1 MRIRELTIAFHR
13 QCRWAFVLRLQ
24 GLRHSITTR
33 DKWFVSGLDSLA
45 MLAFMLR
52 KKNQH
57 GATSGQHSNTYVEEG
72 ATSHRLQWKT
82 SCGGSARDV
91 GYYLIFNTHKQKCI
105 RIRFATVQALSH
117 ILGFLRYPLIRKQ
130 PPKTTTIL
138 KTSPVQI
145 IVSPFGLLMALVYS
159 LDLQSHNGSHAR
171 SRQGHLYVP
180 NEVGKICEYLT
191 SFP

>member
-1 MRIRELTIAFHR
+1 MELLLVNTAIHTSR
-13 QCRWAFVLRLQ
+13 KVRLVTDCSEKPLAV
-24 GLRHSITTR
+24 GLRES
-33 DKWFVSGLDSLA
+33 
-45 MLAFMLR
+45 
-52 KKNQH
+52 
-57 GATSGQHSNTYVEEG
+57 
-72 ATSHRLQWKT
+72 
-82 SCGGSARDV
+82 
-91 GYYLIFNTHKQKCI
+91 YYLIFNTHKQKCI

-117 ILGFLRYPLIRKQ
+117 ILGFLRHPLIRKQ